1 MIISQVQELERWLF
15 SEEGN
20 DLPGLATLTGHFLI
34 KIHRLNGMAVR
45 LDFLALKGFPVFIR
59 ANPRSR
65 RKKELLDEPL
75 RFFSARFI
83 FTTEVFN

>member
-34 KIHRLNGMAVR
+34 KIHRLNGSEIG
-45 LDFLALKGFPVFIR
+45 FLGAEGFPCLY
-59 ANPRSR
+59 PG
-65 RKKELLDEPL
+65 
-75 RFFSARFI
+75 
-83 FTTEVFN
+83 